1 MESGNLLEF
10 WKNSVWISYCEGTV
24 SSFPQILNEHF
35 SKRKNNEIYTYMRII
50 RVKSVNTAVSYSG
63 KPDIYT

>member
-1 MESGNLLEF
+1 MESSNLLEF

-35 SKRKNNEIYTYMRII
+35 SKKKKQWDLHMRLI